1 MTPTVL
7 APRFLLLLLALPLL
21 LIGLRRDRRRAAAL
35 RALAATTVVLVLA
48 GARLERDRAASG
60 ACVVAA
66 IDVSQS
72 VGRAA
77 LATAAR
83 LLPPLDDLLGP
94 DDLLGVVAFGGRSQV
109 IAHPADGRP
118 AVSTLLDDA
127 AAADVEPD
135 ATDLAAAL
143 SIAGALCPDDRQAA
157 LLLLSDGRETR
168 GDIVAEAALGAR
180 PMAVF
185 PIAPAA
191 PELPAATIRRLLAPG
206 SAMAE
211 AAVPVEAVVES
222 HAPAPI
228 DVTLV
233 LSANGTVVAERDAT
247 LPPGPSVVALPWR
260 SGAPGPIAL
269 EVGVAG
275 QPRAGSATA
284 TLTVTTAPHVL
295 VVSERERSVVAAALV
310 ARGMTVTRVSPRRLG
325 RLDTVHAVVLDD
337 VGYAGFAPGA
347 LDTLSRWVGRGGAL
361 VVTGGRH
368 LFGDPGFVASPLE
381 PLLPVTLQSQA
392 PEPKEREPIAL
403 FLVIDRSNSMGYGHG
418 EKMEYARRA
427 AVAVLEQ
434 LGPRDLVG
442 AVAFDSQPYEL
453 GALRPAARGRAA
465 LAERIQALQYGGG
478 TDWKDALEI
487 ARTQLVAGGRRVRH
501 VILLTDGDS
510 NRRADDHTALIADLA
525 RDGITVTS
533 IRIGS
538 DTVNLELLQ
547 DIARATGGE
556 FHHVA
561 DAEALPQLMI
571 RDTRRLMDAPGSLV
585 NAPARI
591 GETGPM
597 LSGLDEHELPAVAR
611 WAVTRAR
618 PEAELRLWLDT
629 GTRHDPLL
637 ATWQVEL
644 GRVAALP
651 VDFQSGAA
659 AWAQWDGFGKLWA
672 QVVRWTMTPA
682 LRGERRLATRRGT
695 AGVEVTL
702 DTGAVEDGPFTLR
715 LGGTRDV
722 ALRPIAPHTFRGVAP
737 ALAPGVV
744 PAVLRT
750 AARDEPTT
758 VVVPASSSDGR
769 ELRTVGADLPL
780 LQQVAAR
787 TGGAVDAP
795 LAALVAA
802 RPGAVREAIPLA
814 PFLIPLALLALLG
827 DIALRRRAP

>member
-7 APRFLLLLLALPLL
+7 EPRMLLLLLALPLL

-35 RALAATTVVLVLA
+35 RALAATAVVLVLA

-60 ACVVAA
+60 ACVIAA

-72 VGRAA
+72 VGRAS

-83 LLPPLDDLLGP
+83 VLPALDGILGP
-94 DDLLGVVAFGGRSQV
+94 DDLLGAVAFGGRSQV

-118 AVSTLLDDA
+118 TVSALLADA
-127 AAADVEPD
+127 ATADVDPD

-143 SIAGALCPDDRQAA
+143 STASALCPDDRQAT

-168 GDIVAEAALGAR
+168 GDLVAEAALGASA
-180 PMAVF
+180 MAVF
-185 PIAPAA
+185 AVEPQAPD
-191 PELPAATIRRLLAPG
+191 LPPTTIRRLLVPATA
-206 SAMAE
+206 SAG
-211 AAVPVEAVVES
+211 AAIPIEAVVEN
-222 HAPAPI
+222 HAPAPVE
-228 DVTLV
+228 VTLT
-233 LSANGTVVAERDAT
+233 LTANGTVVAERGAT
-247 LPPGPSVVALPWR
+247 LPPGASVVGLPWR
-260 SGAPGPIAL
+260 SGAPGPVAL
-269 EVGVAG
+269 DVTIGG
-275 QPRAGSATA
+275 QPLAGSASA

-295 VVSERERSVVAAALV
+295 VVSDREHSVVAAALA
-310 ARGMTVTRVSPRRLG
+310 ARGMTVTRVPPRRLG
-325 RLDTVHAVVLDD
+325 RLDAVHAVVLDD
-337 VGYAGFAPGA
+337 VGHGGFAPGS
-347 LDTLSRWVGRGGAL
+347 LETLSRWVARGGAL

-403 FLVIDRSNSMGYGHG
+403 FLVIDRSNSMGYGQG

-453 GALRPAARGRAA
+453 GALRPAAHGRAA
-465 LAERIQALQYGGG
+465 LEERIRALQYGGG
-478 TDWKDALEI
+478 TDWKDALEL
-487 ARTQLVAGGRRVRH
+487 ARKQLVAGGRRVRH

-547 DIARATGGE
+547 DIAHATGGE

-597 LSGLDEHELPAVAR
+597 LSGVDERELPAVAR

-618 PEAELRLWLDT
+618 PEAEMRLWLDT

-672 QVVRWTMTPA
+672 QVVHWAMAPT
-682 LRGERRLATRRGT
+682 LRGDRRLVARRGV
-695 AGVEVTL
+695 AGLEVTL

-715 LGGTRDV
+715 LGGSDDV
-722 ALRPIAPHTFRGVAP
+722 ALRPIGPHTFRGVAP
-737 ALAPGVV
+737 ALRAGVV

-750 AARDEPTT
+750 AVRDEPSAL
-758 VVVPASSSDGR
+758 VVPASASDGR
-769 ELRTVGADLPL
+769 ELRHVGADLPL
-780 LQQVAAR
+780 LQAVAVR
-787 TGGAVDAP
+787 TGGAVDPP
-795 LAALVAA
+795 LDALVAA

-814 PFLIPLALLALLG
+814 PFLIPLALLALLA
-827 DIALRRRAP
+827 DIALRRFS